1 MPQHLID
8 LARRYDERVRLA
20 NEANYDE
27 SKHPRA
33 EDGKWTSGGGSGG
46 ATVKKVDPK
55 TTPGYKQEQKM
66 NRDLDAQ
73 VAKNR
78 QRNSEFFAK
87 RASCEAKL
95 QSAIRRAG
103 TRLDHANIVN
113 AVFSHY
119 PKDAAA
125 ISAAHRT
132 AIYAG
137 LKYNHKLHRYE

>member
-1 MPQHLID
+1 
-8 LARRYDERVRLA
+8 
-20 NEANYDE
+20 
-27 SKHPRA
+27 
-33 EDGKWTSGGGSGG
+33 
-46 ATVKKVDPK
+46 
-55 TTPGYKQEQKM
+55 M

-87 RASCEAKL
+87 RASYEAKL
-95 QSAIRRAG
+95 QSTIRRAG

-119 PKDAAA
+119 PKDDAA

-137 LKYNHKLHRYE
+137 LKYNHKLRRYE